1 MKKLTSLLA
10 AFSLA
15 AFLVPSGAF
24 AAKAD
29 GPKAKVIAK
38 YDTNKNGKLD
48 PEEYEAV
55 RKDFASTPK
64 GVLARLDADKD
75 GKLSDEEIAKLAG
88 TGKKAVK
95 SDADR
100 AEKKAKRAEKKK
112 V

>member
-10 AFSLA
+10 ACSLA
-15 AFLVPSGAF
+15 AFLAPSGAF

-29 GPKAKVIAK
+29 AKAKAIAK

-55 RKDFASTPK
+55 RKDFAATPK